1 MEMSFQKSVL
11 MIAIIFLIL
20 FLVLIGVGL
29 SNSTSDAEWPPIVGN
44 CPDYWVDLSGN
55 GSECF
60 NSHHLGTCSQ
70 YIPTADDKKTMNF
83 NQAPFNGT
91 DGACAKFKWANKC
104 GLTWDGITYGVAN
117 PCATDTTTD
126 ETSDTI

>member
-1 MEMSFQKSVL
+1 MSFQKAVL
-11 MIAIIFLIL
+11 TIAIVFLIL

-29 SNSTSDAEWPPIVGN
+29 SNSSSEAVWPPIVGN

-70 YIPTADDKKTMNF
+70 YIPTSDDKKTMNF
-83 NQAPFNGT
+83 NQDPYNGP
-91 DGACAKFKWANKC
+91 DGACAKFKWASKC
-104 GLTWDGITYGVAN
+104 GLTWDGITYGVSN
-117 PCATDTTTD
+117 PCDTTTDDTTD
-126 ETSDTI
+126 ETSN